1 MTTETVASTPKEAL
15 ARGLAWLDV
24 KIKTKGK
31 LGNFNAKG
39 TFTEEQACRL
49 ISFIVDLEREQQPK

>member
-1 MTTETVASTPKEAL
+1 MTTEAAANPKEAL
-15 ARGLAWLDV
+15 ARGLSWVDV

-39 TFTEEQACRL
+39 TFTEEQARRL
-49 ISFIVDLEREQQPK
+49 ISFIVGLESEQTK